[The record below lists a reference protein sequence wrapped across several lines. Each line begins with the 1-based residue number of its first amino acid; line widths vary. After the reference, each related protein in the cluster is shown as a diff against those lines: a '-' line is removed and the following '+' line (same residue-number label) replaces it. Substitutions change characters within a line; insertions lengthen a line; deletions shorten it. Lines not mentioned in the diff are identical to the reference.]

1 MSERANSTII
11 EGARCL
17 LHANHLPLH
26 LGGRAISCT
35 VYTLNRVITKAAPN
49 TPYHNW
55 FGNKPDVSN
64 LYIFGS
70 KAYIN
75 VPKVERPKGYI
86 ESGDEDLV
94 CRLHKCLYG
103 LKQAPRVWNN
113 HFDDFLKRVGL
124 KPSESDPCPYLR
136 HQEDE
141 FTMVI
146 IWVYNALICSSSSE
160 TIDEIISE
168 KKARSTS
175 LNLITSRKYFA
186 VIRWTNLIQ

>member
-1 MSERANSTII
+1 
-11 EGARCL
+11 
-17 LHANHLPLH
+17 
-26 LGGRAISCT
+26 
-35 VYTLNRVITKAAPN
+35 
-49 TPYHNW
+49 
-55 FGNKPDVSN
+55 VSN

-186 VIRWTNLIQ
+186 VIRWTNLIQYYHPQSHLGLSTQKVKKSRKQSRFRFEKQLADSFTKPLPNPRFF